1 MKVKYRLLFFNRYL
15 LLVTVITIFLPF
27 LVWLISSEFLS
38 ALFVW
43 NISSTGLTRWEYI
56 QMMY

>member
-43 NISSTGLTRWEYI
+43 NISSTGLTRWEYRLPLL
-56 QMMY
+56 